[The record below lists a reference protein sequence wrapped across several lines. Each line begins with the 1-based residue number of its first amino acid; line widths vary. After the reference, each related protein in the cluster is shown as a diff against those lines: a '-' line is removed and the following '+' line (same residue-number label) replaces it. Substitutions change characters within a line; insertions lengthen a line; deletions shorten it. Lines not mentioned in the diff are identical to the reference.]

1 MGKLGG
7 RPGPPTLFYALS
19 PPPFKFQNSNFASN
33 FIMHLRYQAI
43 LSGFL
48 IFDLLIAGVLELFL
62 ARRGERGWLT
72 QFAVFLHLR
81 PLLSVKIGQIIARVS
96 LSNMKYFFGGY

>member
-7 RPGPPTLFYALS
+7 RPGPPTLIYGLS
-19 PPPFKFQNSNFASN
+19 PPLPTLKFQNSNFTSN
-33 FIMHLRYQAI
+33 FIVLLRYQAI

-48 IFDLLIAGVLELFL
+48 IFDLLIAGVLKLFL
-62 ARRGERGWLT
+62 ARRGEWGWLT

-81 PLLSVKIGQIIARVS
+81 PLQRSVIGK
-96 LSNMKYFFGGY
+96 N